1 MDLFDA
7 LIDDARLL
15 NADPAATEAAVRDHL
30 QCRVG
35 ASGELVGRLQVPD
48 FRLAAIARCV
58 PAGSP
63 LAVSVVNSSGAGGI
77 VSLAARVAA
86 VPDLDVVAVESDI
99 RDRDDPRGN
108 AARIIAAVTSLDLDD
123 LELYVGIPHVPGWIR
138 AVEVIEAGG
147 HFGKIDGTRIDD
159 DEQAPA
165 LAVQLSTLVE
175 ADLAFTITL
184 PPEPVGS
191 AYALVR
197 VLNTTAALI
206 DGADISDATALLRR
220 DLSAPP
226 PPLIKDSWDPAA
238 RQRIRRRLR
247 RVSGPVLEPATGY

>member
-15 NADPAATEAAVRDHL
+15 NADPAGTEAAVRDHL
-30 QCRVG
+30 QCRAA

-48 FRLAAIARCV
+48 FRLSAVARCV
-58 PAGSP
+58 PGDSP
-63 LAVSVVNSSGAGGI
+63 VAVSVVNSSGAGGI
-77 VSLAARVAA
+77 VSLAARVRA
-86 VPDLDVVAVESDI
+86 VPHLEVVAVESDI
-99 RDRDDPRGN
+99 RDPDDPRGN
-108 AARIIAAVTSLDLDD
+108 AARIIAAVTSLDLED
-123 LELYVGIPHVPGWIR
+123 LELYVGIPRVPGWTR

-147 HFGKIDGTRIDD
+147 HFGKIDGTLIDD
-159 DEQAPA
+159 DEQAA
-165 LAVQLSTLVE
+165 GLAVQLSTLVE

-197 VLNTTAALI
+197 VVNATAALI
-206 DGADISDATALLRR
+206 DGADVGDATALLRR
-220 DLSAPP
+220 DLGAPP
-226 PPLIKDSWDPAA
+226 PPLIKDAWDTAA

-247 RVSGPVLEPATGY
+247 RVSGPILDPAPV